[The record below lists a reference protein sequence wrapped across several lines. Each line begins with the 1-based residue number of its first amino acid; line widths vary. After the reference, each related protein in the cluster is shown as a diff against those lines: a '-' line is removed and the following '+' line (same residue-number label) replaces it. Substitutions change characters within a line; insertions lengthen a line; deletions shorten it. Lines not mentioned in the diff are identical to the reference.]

1 VSPGSHGP
9 DDGSSRHAG
18 GIQVGRAV
26 ILVGIAAIVGI
37 VLLHRGTSG
46 ATRVASSATTTTT
59 VKGGGGTTR
68 TTVTTPT
75 TTLPVHPPAQV
86 KVLVANGSGVTGL
99 AGLVSTRLRTGGYD
113 TLASVNANQRVA
125 ASVVYYAPGYQR
137 EAAILAQ
144 SLGLAPTSVQ
154 PMPTPPPVASLGTA
168 NVLVVAG
175 PDLAQGGATTTVPTT
190 AHVPTT
196 LHTSTTVHTATTLHT
211 TTTLHVTTTVTTVK
225 P

>member
-1 VSPGSHGP
+1 VSPGSHAA
-9 DDGSSRHAG
+9 DDGSSRHGA

-37 VLLHRGTSG
+37 VLLHRGTPG
-46 ATRVASSATTTTT
+46 TTRVASAATTTT
-59 VKGGGGTTR
+59 VKGGGAPTR

-75 TTLPVHPPAQV
+75 TTVPVHPAAQV

-99 AGLVSTRLRTGGYD
+99 AGVISTRLRTAGYD

-137 EAAILAQ
+137 EAAIVAQ

-190 AHVPTT
+190 AHAPTT